1 MRVER
6 EFRDFSGFFLIFFD
20 LLLIFFDFACIEA
33 KAPL

>member
-20 LLLIFFDFACIEA
+20 FACIEA